1 VDASTA
7 RQTRG
12 GAGDGETP
20 GGREVKQVSNE
31 WTSAVLDHAGV
42 HGRQIEALG
51 VPRPR
56 RLPTDGH
63 AELKSGGAF
72 L

>member
-1 VDASTA
+1 M
-7 RQTRG
+7 RQQRDG
-12 GAGDGETP
+12 REAGDGEML

-31 WTSAVLDHAGV
+31 WTSAGLDRAVV
-42 HGRQIEALG
+42 HGRKIEAPG